1 MIIDTRSS
9 YTSKA
14 GTGTDF
20 QIKSAYKTS
29 IGSKIPLPPTS
40 HTASKRIMASLD
52 VEDVKKMRKRIHEL
66 SFLRKE
72 QERQMEV
79 MSVLDRNFL
88 MPISAK
94 NQSAIGKNSKEKTT
108 SSRLKE
114 PISDIYIPGFIMP
127 KISNKSSFQTT
138 LNQID

>member
-40 HTASKRIMASLD
+40 HTTSKRIMASLD

-94 NQSAIGKNSKEKTT
+94 N
-108 SSRLKE
+108 
-114 PISDIYIPGFIMP
+114 
-127 KISNKSSFQTT
+127 
-138 LNQID
+138 